1 MKIYFIRD
9 FLTEIYLLFIK
20 VSSLK
25 KLLRST
31 TKIQNESLQKKKV
44 NVLLVKTIFCLT
56 KGIV

>member
-20 VSSLK
+20 VSSQK

-31 TKIQNESLQKKKV
+31 TKIQNESLQKNA

>member
-20 VSSLK
+20 VSSPK